1 MSYYDS
7 YMIKVIAVWL
17 SCLLLQQIQYSHG
30 HRHNVPQCHN
40 HRSVTPGVLPAFMFS
55 CRRLLG
61 GGVKNRRNSRKIAA
75 RRLNDRQSDSMR
87 QIRSIRA
94 ATTTTLL
101 FLRVST
107 DWFMPDE
114 HAFVEERTSYS
125 YSQCFEESRGSRYIL
140 NLLCLPL
147 KVGGGLSK
155 AAISPSVCL
164 SVCTS
169 HAAHSSITVYFRT
182 MAEQ

>member
-101 FLRVST
+101 LLRVCQLI
-107 DWFMPDE
+107 DLC
-114 HAFVEERTSYS
+114 RTSTHS
-125 YSQCFEESRGSRYIL
+125 WKNAPVIL
-140 NLLCLPL
+140 THSAL
-147 KVGGGLSK
+147 KK
-155 AAISPSVCL
+155 AAAPG
-164 SVCTS
+164 T
-169 HAAHSSITVYFRT
+169 SSIYYVSRLR
-182 MAEQ
+182 